1 MTKDEVISYIKQ
13 KKDIEH
19 EISGI
24 YKHKKYSWVEPS
36 GVNVFTCVFFEN
48 SQGKENNFV
57 VSSGAGDHSRKC
69 AIGRRRQK
77 TYKLEKLTPELLD
90 KIVDEVIPEFYN
102 SVELSIKTYKEK
114 QKLKSMKDDF

>member
-36 GVNVFTCVFFEN
+36 GLNVFTCVFFEN
-48 SQGKENNFV
+48 VHGKENNFV
-57 VSSGAGDHSRKC
+57 VSSGAGDYSRKC

-77 TYKLEKLTPELLD
+77 TYKLEELTPELLD
-90 KIVDEVIPEFYN
+90 KIVEKVIPEFYN
-102 SVELSIKTYKEK
+102 YVELNIKTYKEK
-114 QKLKSMKDDF
+114 QKLKSMEDDF